1 MVDRPFVQDAV
12 LTAIAI
18 GYSNPANTYIAD
30 QVLPRR
36 PVTAEKFKWTSYPI
50 AESFNV
56 PDGRVGRTGQVPQLE
71 FSGEERTSSVEDF
84 GFDAPLPYSDIDAA
98 KRARDAGI
106 SSIDPEATASTRITD
121 TLMNIREL
129 RVAAIVHNPASYAP
143 SRRIQLATSAS
154 RFDDYVNSDPIGVLK
169 AGFDATLVK
178 RPNKATMGRGL
189 WSKLSSHPKLVNA
202 VKGNVTSQ
210 GVITPQQFV
219 ELFAGE
225 GLKELH
231 IGDAWFNAAKP
242 GQPASLRRAWGNHI
256 ALTHID
262 PIADPETGG
271 ITFGLTAE
279 YGTKVGGRIEDPDI
293 GLQGG
298 FRIRVGERVKELI
311 VAQDVGYFIQDAM
324 L

>member
-98 KRARDAGI
+98 QRARDAGI
-106 SSIDPEATASTRITD
+106 SSIDPEATASMRITD

-143 SRRIQLATSAS
+143 TRRIQLTTSAS
-154 RFDDYVNSDPIGVLK
+154 RFDDYANSDPIGVLK

-189 WSKLSSHPKLVNA
+189 WSKLRDRRRSAQSD
-202 VKGNVTSQ
+202 
-210 GVITPQQFV
+210 V
-219 ELFAGE
+219 ERDARRPRRRGTGDALGAGE
-225 GLKELH
+225 AARGKPAVANRRGTFADGWVGRPDALGGVRPDRALRAAIDRADALGGEAGGL
-231 IGDAWFNAAKP
+231 A
-242 GQPASLRRAWGNHI
+242 
-256 ALTHID
+256 
-262 PIADPETGG
+262 
-271 ITFGLTAE
+271 
-279 YGTKVGGRIEDPDI
+279 V
-293 GLQGG
+293 
-298 FRIRVGERVKELI
+298 RVP
-311 VAQDVGYFIQDAM
+311 
-324 L
+324 